1 LASITVNVLVVGLNV
16 GMFHDATACAIVDG
30 ELVFATEEERYTRY
44 KHAPH
49 QPPFNSLVRTFRFL
63 KGMGLR
69 PGDVD
74 AFATNFNLRLFWG
87 WLGERSHYVLHFGML
102 YDVYAK
108 RGLRASYVEFVGG
121 LLRGD
126 YPLLIRR
133 LIRAAAREVG
143 EDLDDRDIRLVP
155 VRHHLAHA
163 ASAHY
168 FSGFSSSSVLVL
180 DGQGERE
187 GTTIWRVKNREFEE
201 LSRIGIEEGSL
212 GYLWERISERLGYE
226 QLEGPGKLMGLAPYG
241 EGYAGFLERLRS
253 MVRLSSG
260 GKPYAFVAPPAEV
273 AERVVGGAVEW
284 DPRREVHPVAAS
296 AARALQE
303 FTNELFVHLGRW
315 IRDATSEDRIALA
328 GGVAL
333 NARANMEL
341 HYSRTFNDMF
351 IFPAAN
357 DAGTSIGA
365 AAYVYEHVLGGRMR
379 GGRLRSV
386 YLGPEYS
393 DEEVRGAVEASKF
406 RARYVGDDVNEVAD
420 LIAKGNVVAWYRGR
434 SELGPRALGNRSI
447 IADPRDEGMWR
458 RLNAIKGREFWRP
471 LAPSLLEEDKGEY
484 FVDPV
489 SHEFMILMFRFRDG
503 MAGRVPAVHH
513 VDGTAR
519 PQTVTRDMNPTWYDV
534 IRAFK
539 GATGE
544 GIVVNTSFNLA
555 GEPLVETPRDA
566 IRSFAAGGFD
576 AMYMQG
582 YLLYKR

>member
-1 LASITVNVLVVGLNV
+1 MLVVGLDV
-16 GMFHDATACAIVDG
+16 GMFHDASACAIVDG

-44 KHAPH
+44 KHAVR
-49 QPPFNSLVRTFRFL
+49 QPPFNSLVRTFRFM

-74 AFATNFNLRLFWG
+74 AFAANWNLRLVFG
-87 WLGERSHYVLHFGML
+87 WLAERSQYVSRFGRL
-102 YDVYAK
+102 YDVYTK
-108 RGLRASYVEFVGG
+108 HRLMPSYVEFGTG

-126 YPLLIRR
+126 LHFLIRR
-133 LIRAAAREVG
+133 LIRGAAREVG

-163 ASAHY
+163 ASAYY
-168 FSGFSSSSVLVL
+168 FSGFSSSSILVL
-180 DGQGERE
+180 DGAGERE
-187 GTTIWRVKNREFEE
+187 GTTIWRVRNGEFEE

-212 GYLWERISERLGYE
+212 GFLWEKISNRLGYDF
-226 QLEGPGKLMGLAPYG
+226 LEGPGKLMGLAPYG
-241 EGYAGFLERLRS
+241 GGYAGFLERLRS

-260 GKPYAFVAPPAEV
+260 GKPYTFVAPPAEV
-273 AERVVGGAVEW
+273 AEHVVDGVVKW
-284 DPRREVHPVAAS
+284 DPRREVHSVAAS
-296 AARALQE
+296 VARALQE
-303 FTNELFVHLGRW
+303 FTNEIFVHLGRW

-341 HYSRTFNDMF
+341 HYSKIFNDMF

-365 AAYVYEHVLGGRMR
+365 AAYVYEHVLGGRMKH
-379 GGRLRSV
+379 GRLRNV
-386 YLGPEYS
+386 YLGAEYS
-393 DEEVRGAVEASKF
+393 DEDIKSAVEASKF
-406 RARYVGDDVNEVAD
+406 RAKYVGDDVNEVAD
-420 LIAKGNVVAWYRGR
+420 LIARGNVLTWYQGR

-447 IADPRDEGMWR
+447 LADPRDKEMWK

-489 SHEFMILMFRFRDG
+489 AHEFMILMFRFRDG
-503 MAGRVPAVHH
+503 MAGRVPAVYH

-519 PQTVTRDMNPTWYDV
+519 PQTVTRDMNPTYYDV
-534 IRAFK
+534 IKAFK
-539 GATGE
+539 DMTGE

-582 YLLYKR
+582 YLIYKR

>member
-1 LASITVNVLVVGLNV
+1 MIVIGLNV
-16 GMFHDATACAIVDG
+16 GLFHDATACAIVDG
-30 ELVFATEEERYTRY
+30 ELVYATEEERYTRY
-44 KHAPH
+44 KHAVN
-49 QPPFNSLVRTFRFL
+49 QPPFNSLVNTFRFL
-63 KGMGLR
+63 KGMGLH

-74 AFATNFNLRLFWG
+74 AFATNFNLRLYWG
-87 WLGERSHYVLHFGML
+87 WLGERLHYVWQFIRLNDL
-102 YDVYAK
+102 YVKY
-108 RGLRASYVEFVGG
+108 GLMPSYVEFGMG

-126 YPLLIRR
+126 YPLLIRK
-133 LIRAAAREVG
+133 LIRAAARTVDD
-143 EDLDDRDIRLVP
+143 DLDYKDIRLVP

-163 ASAHY
+163 ASAYY
-168 FSGFSSSSVLVL
+168 FSGFSSSSALVL
-180 DGQGERE
+180 DGRGERE
-187 GTTIWRVKNREFEE
+187 GTTLWRVRNGEFEE
-201 LSRIGIEEGSL
+201 VSSIGFNDGSL
-212 GYLWERISERLGYE
+212 GELWERVSERLGYE
-226 QLEGPGKLMGLAPYG
+226 WLEGPGKLMGLAPYG
-241 EGYAGFLERLRS
+241 GDHVGFLEKLRS

-260 GKPYAFVAPPAEV
+260 GKPYVFGAPPEEI
-273 AERVVGGAVEW
+273 AERVVGGVVEW
-284 DPRREVHPVAAS
+284 NPKREVNPVAAS
-296 AARALQE
+296 VARALQE
-303 FTNELFVHLGRW
+303 FTNELFVHLGHW
-315 IRDATSEDRIALA
+315 IKDVTNEDRIALA
-328 GGVAL
+328 GGVTL

-341 HYSRTFNDMF
+341 HYSKIFNDMF

-365 AAYVYEHVLGGRMR
+365 AAYVYEHVLGGRMKH
-379 GGRLRSV
+379 GRLRNV

-393 DEEVRGAVEASKF
+393 DEDIKSAVEASKF
-406 RARYVGDDVNEVAD
+406 RAKYVGDDVNEVAD
-420 LIAKGNVVAWYRGR
+420 LIAKGNVLTWYQGR

-447 IADPRDEGMWR
+447 LADPRDKEMWK

-471 LAPSLLEEDKGEY
+471 LAPSLLEEDKDEY

-503 MAGRVPAVHH
+503 MAGRVPAVYH

-519 PQTVTRDMNPTWYDV
+519 PQTVTRDMNPTYYDV
-534 IRAFK
+534 IKAFK
-539 GATGE
+539 DMTGE